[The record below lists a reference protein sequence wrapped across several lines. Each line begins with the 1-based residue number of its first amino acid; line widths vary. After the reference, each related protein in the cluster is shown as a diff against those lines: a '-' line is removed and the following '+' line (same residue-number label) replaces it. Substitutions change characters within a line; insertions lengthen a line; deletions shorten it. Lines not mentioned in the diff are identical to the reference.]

1 MLKEEHEFLRNNSAD
16 IFLNHCTLDFFLL
29 PTGWSIFFFKE
40 LWTEEFLS
48 DFTGVIREGSKR
60 LSESDSISLK
70 YKIFL

>member
-1 MLKEEHEFLRNNSAD
+1 VLKEEHEFLRNNSAD
-16 IFLNHCTLDFFLL
+16 IFHCTLDFFLL
-29 PTGWSIFFFKE
+29 PTGWSILFFKE

-48 DFTGVIREGSKR
+48 DFTGVIREASKR